1 MCCLRICNIIT
12 VWHKKT
18 RFLQWSKVSEICDR
32 GLQSVLFRL
41 FLDIPCGEVIVII
54 FVYNE
59 RLFKQLLI
67 QIIFLSFETKW
78 INVINHDTV
87 NLRYFKWKIKKSKYE
102 LIYCSDKDMVKCSDK
117 PCKHGTCSD
126 HPLSFACTCDPGYK
140 GIVCDTR

>member
-1 MCCLRICNIIT
+1 M
-12 VWHKKT
+12 
-18 RFLQWSKVSEICDR
+18 SEICDR

-41 FLDIPCGEVIVII
+41 LLDIPCGAVIVII

-87 NLRYFKWKIKKSKYE
+87 NLRY
-102 LIYCSDKDMVKCSDK
+102 L
-117 PCKHGTCSD
+117 
-126 HPLSFACTCDPGYK
+126 
-140 GIVCDTR
+140 